1 MSSLF
6 WSFFQIIFASKIN
19 DLEQVYRNQ

>member
-6 WSFFQIIFASKIN
+6 WSFA
-19 DLEQVYRNQ
+19 